1 MSRRS
6 LRASV
11 GVDCTEVS
19 RWRSVRGPSSRLFT
33 PFEHEHCR
41 AQEDVA
47 ASYALV
53 WAAKEAV
60 YKCVSPSRPVDLRR
74 IEIGFDAQ
82 GVPFA
87 LFPGVG
93 PLSGLQLSLSRCGDL
108 ALAVAVRR

>member
-6 LRASV
+6 GRPSV
-11 GVDCTEVS
+11 GVDCTEVR

-41 AQEDVA
+41 AQKEPA
-47 ASYALV
+47 AAYALV

-60 YKCVSPSRPVDLRR
+60 YKCLSPSTPVDLRR

-82 GVPFA
+82 GAPFA
-87 LFPGVG
+87 LFPGLG
-93 PLSGLQLSLSRCGDL
+93 PVSGLELSLSRSGGL
-108 ALAVAVRR
+108 ALAVALRR